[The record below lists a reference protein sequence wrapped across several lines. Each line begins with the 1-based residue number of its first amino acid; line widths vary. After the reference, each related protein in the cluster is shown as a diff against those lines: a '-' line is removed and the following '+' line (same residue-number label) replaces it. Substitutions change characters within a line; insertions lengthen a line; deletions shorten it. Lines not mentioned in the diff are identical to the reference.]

1 MKIIILGANSQLAK
15 NFIKKLKK
23 NKIRYKALSRQI
35 AGNNYLEKLLKP
47 NSRINKKI
55 KVSTKDI
62 IIIFFGISSQKEC
75 EKNKKK
81 SKYVNYFLTKK
92 IIRKYKN
99 NYLVFLSS
107 SAVFGGSNKRY
118 YNEDAKVCPESY
130 YGFLKLKVENF
141 IKKELK
147 KYLIIR
153 SGWVVT
159 DLNRCIVYDTLNN
172 IRLNQLIIKKNAI
185 TNIISATDYS
195 NNLIKLLKKKKLG
208 IFHFTN
214 NNNVKRSYIANQVL
228 KKIHNKKFKFIKKI
242 RINFKKNIDFV
253 LKSKKFKGIYS
264 NPKKIIKM
272 KLRKILKNEK

>member
-15 NFIKKLKK
+15 NFIKQLKK

-62 IIIFFGISSQKEC
+62 IIIFFGISAQKEC

-172 IRLNQLIIKKNAI
+172 IRLNQLIIKKNTI

-195 NNLIKLLKKKKLG
+195 NNLINLLKKKKLG

-214 NNNVKRSYIANQVL
+214 NHNVRRSYIANQVL
-228 KKIHNKKFKFIKKI
+228 KKIHNKKFKFAQKI